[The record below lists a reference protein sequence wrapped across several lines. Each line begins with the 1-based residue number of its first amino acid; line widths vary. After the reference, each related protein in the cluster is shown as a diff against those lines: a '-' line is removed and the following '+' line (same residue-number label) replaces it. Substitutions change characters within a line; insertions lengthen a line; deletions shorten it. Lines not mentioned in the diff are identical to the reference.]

1 MRRTEH
7 RWLSFVVLPLVLAVA
22 LVLLTRPNDQGTILS
37 PANIGL
43 GPGHA
48 AAAPDQPAPAP
59 DKPGTTPDKP
69 ADKAASRPSG
79 PTATTPTPTAAAK
92 KVPTPASADH
102 GDYDLRHAP
111 TVDAATIARVLRG
124 YGSPA
129 VGAAETIYRLGVEYG
144 IDPAY
149 CLAFFIHESTAGTAG
164 VARVTKSVGNIRHT
178 PGYRNY
184 EGYRH
189 YDSWEEG
196 IEDWYKLISDLY
208 IDGWGLTTVDAI
220 IPVYAPSS
228 DGNNPAGYAAT
239 VKKLVAG
246 WRAR

>member
-1 MRRTEH
+1 MRRTEN

-22 LVLLTRPNDQGTILS
+22 LVLLTRLNDQGPILS

-48 AAAPDQPAPAP
+48 AAAPDTAEPA
-59 DKPGTTPDKP
+59 PDKP
-69 ADKAASRPSG
+69 ADKAASRTDG

-129 VGAAETIYRLGVEYG
+129 VGAAETMYRLGVEYG

-196 IEDWYKLISDLY
+196 IEDWYKLISGLY

-246 WRAR
+246 WRNGR